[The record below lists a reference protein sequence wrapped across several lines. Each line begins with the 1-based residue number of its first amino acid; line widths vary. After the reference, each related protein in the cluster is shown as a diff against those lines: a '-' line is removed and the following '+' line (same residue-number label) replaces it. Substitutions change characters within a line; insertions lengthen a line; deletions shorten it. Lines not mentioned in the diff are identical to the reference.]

1 MKSVRGG
8 VGFRAWGRTRCA
20 LLLLVGGS
28 SCGYR
33 AVYAT
38 AAEARLHVKLLRTLA
53 PDSVASDEVAAG
65 VRDELARAGMLE
77 PGDGYPR
84 AEIEV
89 LRSDEASEGIAAS
102 SGEPVARATD
112 IGLVARAWVARAAGA
127 VPEQDTGDLRAQEV
141 IAVDET
147 NGGAGMRDPRAS
159 AFHTAD
165 ALRAAARRLGRKLA
179 RRLMGHP
186 AASEDESDATPNAK
200 PRRTREADAT
210 SEDGERGEQ
219 RRAARAGSG

>member
-1 MKSVRGG
+1 VKSVRGD
-8 VGFRAWGRTRCA
+8 VGFRAWGRTRCI
-20 LLLLVGGS
+20 LLFLAGGP

-38 AAEARLHVKLLRTLA
+38 AAETRLHVKLVRTLV
-53 PDSVASDEVAAG
+53 PDAVASDEVAAG
-65 VRDELARAGMLE
+65 MRDELALAGMLE
-77 PGDGYPR
+77 PGDGFPR

-89 LRSDEASEGIAAS
+89 LRSDEASEGIAAL

-127 VPEQDTGDLRAQEV
+127 IPEQDTGDLRAQEV

-179 RRLMGHP
+179 RRLMGYP
-186 AASEDESDATPNAK
+186 AASEDDSDATPKARTERTGDANAK
-200 PRRTREADAT
+200 
-210 SEDGERGEQ
+210 SGKGE
-219 RRAARAGSG
+219 